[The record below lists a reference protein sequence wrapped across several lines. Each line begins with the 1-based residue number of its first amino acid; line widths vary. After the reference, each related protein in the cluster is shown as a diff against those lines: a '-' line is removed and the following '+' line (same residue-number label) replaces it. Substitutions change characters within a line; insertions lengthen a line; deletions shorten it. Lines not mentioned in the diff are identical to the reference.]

1 MIGTPE
7 KIQYIKCTVEEVI
20 TIAAAEGIIARNA
33 DITNKTNGTAIPK
46 QAISD
51 QKHLCGF

>member
-20 TIAAAEGIIARNA
+20 TIAAAEGIIGRNA